1 MAKKIIIRITALIL
15 VILLLDVLYNAT
27 LFRKDLWDM
36 CDQVVDLRE
45 KQDSTNIFYMAESS
59 NFNFREDD
67 STERTIAE
75 ITNQF
80 FPDLRLV
87 QLNKSATHA
96 GIYREWMSAMDPDK
110 KKPDAF
116 VVTLNLRSFNAAWIN
131 SIAESPL
138 RQSTVLLKPYPNI
151 VNRFLLS
158 LNTFD
163 DKTPQQREKDMLSY
177 WKNTKL
183 IFPYDFRYKTVREWD
198 DAMAHGGHVNPDG
211 SWNFDKITL
220 ACHYIKAYAFNLDEN
235 NPRIKDFD
243 FIAEWC
249 RQREIK
255 LYLNLMAENIQYADS
270 LVGKDLVYLMKSNRD
285 YLVKRYSSGNCTV
298 VDNLELMP
306 GLEFTDQ
313 NWTTEHYGCKGRMII
328 AKHLASVLQK
338 QFPAQ
343 YKQAY

>member
-1 MAKKIIIRITALIL
+1 MAKKIFIRITALTLI
-15 VILLLDVLYNAT
+15 IAILDVLYNAT

-36 CDQVVDLRE
+36 CDQAVELRE
-45 KQDSTNIFYMAESS
+45 KQDSTNIFYLAESS
-59 NFNFREDD
+59 NFNFREND
-67 STERTIAE
+67 STKRSIAE
-75 ITNQF
+75 ITSQF
-80 FPDLRLV
+80 FPGLRLV

-96 GIYREWMSAMDPDK
+96 GIYRQWITAMDLNK
-110 KKPDAF
+110 KKPDAL

-131 SIAESPL
+131 SIAESSL
-138 RQSTVLLKPYPNI
+138 QQSTILLKPYPDI

-163 DKTPQQREKDMLSY
+163 DKTPKQREKLMLNY

-183 IFPYDFRYKTVREWD
+183 IFPYDFKYKTVREWD
-198 DAMAHGGHVNPDG
+198 DAMAHGGHLNSDG
-211 SWNFDKITL
+211 TWNVDKSIL

-243 FIAEWC
+243 FISGWC
-249 RQREIK
+249 HRQGIK
-255 LYLNLMAENIQYADS
+255 LYLNLMAENVRYADS
-270 LVGKDLVYLMKSNRD
+270 LVGKQLVYLMRINRD
-285 YLVKRYSSGNCTV
+285 YLVKRYSSADCEV
-298 VDNLELMP
+298 VDNMELVP

-328 AKHLASVLQK
+328 AKHLAEALRK

-343 YKQAY
+343 YKAAY